1 MAQKKLKTAD
11 ELTWKDIE
19 VGNVITEAGNASLRR
34 TGDWRTERPVMDKEK
49 CNKCALC
56 WLYCP
61 DGAMKLLE
69 DGYYEPDLFYCK
81 GCGICAKV
89 CRREAITMIEEEEI

>member
-19 VGNVITEAGNASLRR
+19 VGSVITEAGNASLRR

-49 CNKCALC
+49 CNKCGLC

-61 DGAMKLLE
+61 DGAIKLLE

-81 GCGICAKV
+81 GCGICAKA

>member
-49 CNKCALC
+49 CNKCGLC

-61 DGAMKLLE
+61 DGAIKLLE
-69 DGYYEPDLFYCK
+69 DGYYEPDLYHCK
-81 GCGICAKV
+81 GCGICAKA
-89 CRREAITMIEEEEI
+89 CPREAITMIEEEEI

>member
-1 MAQKKLKTAD
+1 MVEKKLKTAYD
-11 ELTWKDIE
+11 FTWRDME
-19 VGNVITEAGNASLRR
+19 VGNILTEAGSASLRR
-34 TGDWRTERPVMDKEK
+34 TGDWRSERPVMDKEK
-49 CNKCALC
+49 CNKCGLC

-61 DGAMKLLE
+61 DAAMKLLE

-89 CRREAITMIEEEEI
+89 CARGAITMIEEEEK